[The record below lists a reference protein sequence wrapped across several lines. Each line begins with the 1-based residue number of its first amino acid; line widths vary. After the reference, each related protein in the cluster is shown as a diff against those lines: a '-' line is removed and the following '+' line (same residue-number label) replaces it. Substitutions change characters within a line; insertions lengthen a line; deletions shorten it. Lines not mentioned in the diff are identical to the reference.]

1 MAEKLQWDSEKMQ
14 SMVTLELLCVA
25 VWLLGVLFYHL
36 PLPLS
41 TAAFERSQ
49 MEYSLL
55 TDASSTF
62 VTVLVALLLL
72 YLLRKVKA
80 VGLAVA
86 VLLGVL
92 IYSALSTFVEPL
104 VAFFV
109 VLTLVYV
116 NRAYRSFLANN
127 MLVLLGVF
135 GGALPFAV
143 FYKANFILILLGLFA
158 VYDVFGVLFT
168 KAIPKVAM
176 GAIAQGAPLILL
188 APKRTARWRDLP
200 SRENIAAVM
209 GAGDLFLPLLFL
221 MAMSVQF
228 GILRA
233 FFCLLGAVVG
243 NAANLFLLRQSQR
256 GIPAMPFLAGG
267 MAIAYVLS
275 GW

>member
-1 MAEKLQWDSEKMQ
+1 MAEKLQWDSEKIQ
-14 SMVTLELLCVA
+14 RIITLELLCVV
-25 VWLLGVLFYHL
+25 VWLFGVLFYHL

-49 MEYSLL
+49 AEYALL
-55 TDASSTF
+55 TDASSMF
-62 VTVLVALLLL
+62 ATVLVALLLL
-72 YLLRKVKA
+72 FLLRKVRA

-92 IYSALSTFVEPL
+92 MYSALSTFVEPL

-109 VLTLVYV
+109 CVLLVYV

-143 FYKANFILILLGLFA
+143 FYKASFVLILLGLFA

-176 GAIAQGAPLILL
+176 GAIAQGAPLILV
-188 APKRTARWRDLP
+188 APKRTARWRDIP
-200 SRENIAAVM
+200 SYENTAAVM

-221 MAMSVQF
+221 MAVSVQL
-228 GILRA
+228 GIPRA
-233 FFCLLGAVVG
+233 LVCLLGAVVG
-243 NAANLFLLRQSQR
+243 NVVNLFLLRQSER
-256 GIPAMPFLAGG
+256 GIPAMPFLAAG
-267 MAIAYVLS
+267 MAVAYFVS
-275 GW
+275 W